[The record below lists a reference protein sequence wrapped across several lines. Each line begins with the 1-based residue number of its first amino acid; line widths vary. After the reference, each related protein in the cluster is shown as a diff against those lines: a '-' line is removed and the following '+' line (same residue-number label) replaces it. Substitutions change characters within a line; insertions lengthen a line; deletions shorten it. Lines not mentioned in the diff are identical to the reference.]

1 MFPAVFRDKL
11 QQVQQEL
18 TSSIR
23 TLVLAEPGSPLAVTS
38 KQNKNYEGIH
48 LDAGADLLNYYQFHW
63 CRIREASEHNFRL
76 ADAADKTILEI
87 SSFVQQQQSS
97 ISSLTKN
104 LSCVPQMTCQLQKI
118 VKSLATTEKLIHETE
133 SQLLVL
139 EDLVKEADFEK
150 TIKEY
155 ECKASL
161 LREEKLASL
170 ENLQTQLAM
179 EHLVKVK
186 ELENEQRSKALERQA
201 IFEEAFH
208 SEIQY
213 YKESGTIPKLDLPRS
228 QSTTLEEFVVEDDS
242 SLAKFLE
249 E

>member
-1 MFPAVFRDKL
+1 M
-11 QQVQQEL
+11 
-18 TSSIR
+18 SSI
-23 TLVLAEPGSPLAVTS
+23 
-38 KQNKNYEGIH
+38 
-48 LDAGADLLNYYQFHW
+48 
-63 CRIREASEHNFRL
+63 
-76 ADAADKTILEI
+76 
-87 SSFVQQQQSS
+87 
-97 ISSLTKN
+97 
-104 LSCVPQMTCQLQKI
+104 PQMTSQIQKI
-118 VKSLATTEKLIHETE
+118 IKSMDTTEKLICETE
-133 SQLLVL
+133 KQLLIL

-150 TIKEY
+150 RVKEY

-161 LREEKLASL
+161 LREEKMTSM

-186 ELENEQRSKALERQA
+186 ELEAEQRNKALERQA

-213 YKESGTIPKLDLPRS
+213 YKESGTIPKLDLPRTHS
-228 QSTTLEEFVVEDDS
+228 ATLEEYVVEDDS

>member
-23 TLVLAEPGSPLAVTS
+23 TLVLAEPSSPSAVTS
-38 KQNKNYEGIH
+38 KNGKNFEGIH

-76 ADAADKTILEI
+76 ADATDKTISAI
-87 SSFVQQQQSS
+87 SSHVQQQHSC
-97 ISSLTKN
+97 ISTLSKN
-104 LSCVPQMTCQLQKI
+104 LSFVPQMTNQLQKI
-118 VKSLATTEKLIHETE
+118 IKSMATTEKLIRETE

-139 EDLVKEADFEK
+139 EDVLKEEDFEK
-150 TIKEY
+150 RVKEY
-155 ECKASL
+155 ECNASL

-186 ELENEQRSKALERQA
+186 ELETEQRNKALERQA

-213 YKESGTIPKLDLPRS
+213 YKESGTIPKLDLPRAQTS
-228 QSTTLEEFVVEDDS
+228 TLEEYVFEDDS
-242 SLAKFLE
+242 SLARFLE